1 MHNAKWLFKN
11 CLLYFNSPT
20 SNKTG
25 YVNVTI
31 FEKQPDCNIPDYLI
45 YSTTSGSEKNSL
57 IFCPTINRYNWTQPV
72 EWFKV
77 KRNLPGNRWKYT
89 IKIGKKELLK
99 VDWNLSFQN
108 CEVLQEPRYL
118 AHKSFLLIDDATNK
132 DTGDYTCK
140 FIHNE
145 YGVKYIVTATK
156 SFTVTGKLL
165 NVTRAIL
172 KKDKVREIV
181 SFLLICLY
189 FILLLELPPASSF
202 LTHPLIWC
210 KEIF

>member
-1 MHNAKWLFKN
+1 M
-11 CLLYFNSPT
+11 
-20 SNKTG
+20 
-25 YVNVTI
+25 NVTI

-108 CEVLQEPRYL
+108 CEVLQGPRYL